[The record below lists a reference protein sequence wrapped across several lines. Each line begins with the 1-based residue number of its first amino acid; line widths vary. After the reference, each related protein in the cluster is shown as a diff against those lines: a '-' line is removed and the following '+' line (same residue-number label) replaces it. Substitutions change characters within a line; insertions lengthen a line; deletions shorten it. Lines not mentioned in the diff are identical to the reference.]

1 MIFGDHIADHVGHI
15 GHMIIHIDLGL
26 ADDHGDDQDQTARWQ
41 LGDGPSHS

>member
-1 MIFGDHIADHVGHI
+1 MIILLIMVVI
-15 GHMIIHIDLGL
+15 LVIVIIHIDLGL